1 MPKVSSQLL
10 VHATLWFCLHLLCTI
25 QFPNQFG
32 ITNSAVTLWLHHVW
46 PMPNTEVFISFV
58 LILSPFVAGKQR
70 NLYYKNTVLSS
81 FSPSLPYF

>member
-46 PMPNTEVFISFV
+46 PMPNTEVFISLF
-58 LILSPFVAGKQR
+58 LFLFYPLLLQGNKEIFIKKTQ
-70 NLYYKNTVLSS
+70 
-81 FSPSLPYF
+81 F